1 MLEKKT
7 LIITN
12 CTNRK
17 RMEVPPE
24 CSIGHHQSGHADEL
38 ADRWLAQLTKAD
50 QKISAEALYCG
61 RVFTEVKSAVSLLN
75 ANLLVASAGLGL
87 IKSSQEVPP
96 YSSTISLGNADCV
109 LDKLTQ
115 GNASDWWDALSRK
128 SPFSVVF
135 DTRPYELVLIAMSLP
150 YYRLFEHQLIDLKT
164 SEKSK
169 LRLFLRANRHGIST
183 CLSPY
188 LMPYD
193 ERFDAQKGPNRG
205 TLNDFPQRALRHF
218 VESILPISSS
228 NSSENHS
235 ALVEDVLKQLQPHKI
250 VAGVRFSDAEIGD
263 LIQEQWS
270 ENFASP
276 TKMLR
281 YFRDS
286 LGVACEQKR
295 FQRLFHDVAK
305 LMETL

>member
-1 MLEKKT
+1 
-7 LIITN
+7 
-12 CTNRK
+12 
-17 RMEVPPE
+17 
-24 CSIGHHQSGHADEL
+24 
-38 ADRWLAQLTKAD
+38 
-50 QKISAEALYCG
+50 
-61 RVFTEVKSAVSLLN
+61 
-75 ANLLVASAGLGL
+75 
-87 IKSSQEVPP
+87 
-96 YSSTISLGNADCV
+96 
-109 LDKLTQ
+109 
-115 GNASDWWDALSRK
+115 
-128 SPFSVVF
+128 
-135 DTRPYELVLIAMSLP
+135 
-150 YYRLFEHQLIDLKT
+150 
-164 SEKSK
+164 
-169 LRLFLRANRHGIST
+169 
-183 CLSPY
+183 
-188 LMPYD
+188 MPYD